1 MSDPATIAVLPNP
14 KIPYCINKQKGI
26 SLKSAISC
34 SNIQY
39 KKLATGGNYPYI
51 SKKMLYAK
59 AVSSGQGKSGY
70 LCLQ

>member
-1 MSDPATIAVLPNP
+1 MSDPATIAVVPNT
-14 KIPYCINKQKGI
+14 KIPYCNGI

-34 SNIQY
+34 SNIHY

-51 SKKMLYAK
+51 SKKMLYSQ